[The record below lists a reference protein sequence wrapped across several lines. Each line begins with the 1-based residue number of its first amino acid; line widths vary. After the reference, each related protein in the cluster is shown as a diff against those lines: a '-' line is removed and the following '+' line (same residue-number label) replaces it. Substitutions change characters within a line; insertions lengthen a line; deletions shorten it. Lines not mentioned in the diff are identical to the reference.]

1 MYFFDNI
8 FPRQLQWRY
17 LFQIYFKDKGISV
30 STWKMIKKINRKREA
45 THCNVF
51 YSKIRSIIKRC
62 LCMGLE
68 QSNSYQR
75 GETLLT
81 LQPHG
86 KLKWLVLIEGFY
98 LSIKQ
103 KKNSHWQFIV
113 AIQSFHFTVRYS
125 QNPRILKL
133 PWNHFVGEKRMCCNY
148 H

>member
-1 MYFFDNI
+1 
-8 FPRQLQWRY
+8 
-17 LFQIYFKDKGISV
+17 
-30 STWKMIKKINRKREA
+30 MIKKINRKREA

-98 LSIKQ
+98 SSIKQ
-103 KKNSHWQFIV
+103 KKKIATDNSLF
-113 AIQSFHFTVRYS
+113 AIQSFHFTVTYS

-133 PWNHFVGEKRMCCNY
+133 P
-148 H
+148 